1 MIVLTKPNNSIHLV
15 HFSSRPGGIEVIIP
29 EIIRSL
35 PEFLFSSFVLRPN
48 IANAPN
54 IYGNLNIKVTY
65 GFKSNL
71 LVFYKL
77 FVYAIRYKSEIFH
90 VFNIGP
96 FYLFVLRLAGIK
108 RLIYSIHGTI
118 YWQNKAQK
126 ILRKIFWNA
135 AICNNYIITSNSVFS
150 AQVFRKVIYDK
161 DHIQLLYN
169 PIESNRFT
177 PPLEDKRA
185 DIPENIIY
193 CGRLAKGKNLEKWI
207 GLAEFIKRHFPKV
220 VFSIY
225 GYGPDKERLQEI
237 ISKRRLDS
245 FIFMKGFSNN
255 PERLYQSADLLI
267 FLSNY
272 ESFGNV
278 VVESIL
284 CGTPVIASAIPSMK
298 EIFVDFPDF
307 LVELNENLE
316 ENVLEKL
323 KNFRKLKSDTKEAR
337 ESFIK
342 RFSAEVHYM
351 KLRDLYGSFR

>member
-1 MIVLTKPNNSIHLV
+1 MKSEKIKVHLI

-29 EIIRSL
+29 EMVRSL

-48 IANAPN
+48 ILKAPN
-54 IYGNLNIKVTY
+54 IYRNLNIKVTY
-65 GFKSNL
+65 GLKSNL

-77 FVYAIRYKSEIFH
+77 FVYAKKYKSEIFH

-96 FYLFVLRLAGIK
+96 FYLFVLSLAGIK
-108 RLIYSIHGTI
+108 KLIYSIHGTI
-118 YWQNKAQK
+118 YWQNKAQR
-126 ILRKIFWNA
+126 IIRKIFWNA
-135 AICNNYIITSNSVFS
+135 AISSNYIITSNSVYS
-150 AQVFRKVIYDK
+150 AQIFKKVIYAK
-161 DHIQLLYN
+161 EHVHLLYN
-169 PIESNRFT
+169 PIDSIRFT
-177 PPLEDKRA
+177 PPLEDRRV

-207 GLAEFIKRHFPKV
+207 GLAEFIKQHFPKV
-220 VFSIY
+220 TFSLY
-225 GYGPDKERLQEI
+225 GDGPDKERLQEI
-237 ISKRRLDS
+237 ISGRNLDS
-245 FIFMKGFSNN
+245 FIFLKGFSNT

-278 VVESIL
+278 AVESIL
-284 CGTPVIASAIPSMK
+284 CGTPVIVSAIHSMK

-307 LVELNENLE
+307 MVELNEDLE
-316 ENVLEKL
+316 ENILEKL
-323 KNFRKLKSDTKEAR
+323 RNFRKLKSDTMKAR

-342 RFSAEVHYM
+342 RFSAEKHYM